1 MKGSGRG
8 GNGQGTSK
16 RGGTDEVNLQEGRA
30 TILRPGGNKM
40 IGEDA
45 YQILMCTGP
54 EVVI

>member
-1 MKGSGRG
+1 MKDSGRG

-45 YQILMCTGP
+45 YQILMCTRL